1 MQRITTDT
9 RSPFKGFSKAI
20 LGLALVVVV
29 VVVAIAP

>member
-9 RSPFKGFSKAI
+9 RISKAARTII